1 MKIFNRIKLN
11 KKSAILLLLLL
22 VAVFVVSGYFEYRSR
37 QKEVLDLMNTMTRNI
52 ISTVKKASVNSI
64 LSYDYLDSR
73 NIKNMESV
81 LQYLDYAAGGHRV
94 NQELIEELMNN
105 SNLEHVSIYNKEQ
118 YPIFSSDSRD
128 IISEAM
134 VTEFFQA
141 PDTIRKINK
150 GQDLILL
157 RKISKGRV
165 IAGVFTRQDLLQF
178 RQNLGIG
185 RFINDVVTDSA
196 VIYIA
201 IQDLD
206 GIIAGSKML
215 DSLSAINYDPF
226 LRDAYLKQKFAYRV
240 REYKTRKIYESVMPF
255 DILDTYYGIIR
266 IGLSYRPLQNVKN
279 AAIRNVFI
287 RLVILTVIGFIVMS
301 YTMSRNTVITLQEE
315 KQRIME
321 EVYDLQKN
329 LREKEKQNA
338 IYQLAAGIAHEI
350 GNPLNALSLNVQRLY
365 RNLSDSEGKHK
376 KLMTL
381 IKNEVKRIDNIIKQF
396 LKFSKPMPLEK
407 SKVDMN
413 ELINEVIEVYQEK
426 LENNNIALIWNPDGE
441 IAVQADEGKI
451 KQTIINLI
459 ENAIEAMPDGGRL
472 NIYLSQN
479 ESTGE
484 INLEIGDNGKG
495 IDEETQSKIF
505 NLFFTTRDNGTGI
518 GLSQVYKIIQNHG
531 GDIKVESELGEGTTF
546 KINLPKGV

>member
-22 VAVFVVSGYFEYRSR
+22 VAVFVVSGYFEYQSR
-37 QKEVLDLMNTMTRNI
+37 EKEVLDLMNTMTRNI

-64 LSYDYLDSR
+64 LSYDYLDSK
-73 NIKNMESV
+73 NIKNIESV
-81 LQYLDYAAGGHRV
+81 LQYLDYAACGGRV
-94 NQELIEELMNN
+94 NQELIKKLINN
-105 SNLEHVSIYNKEQ
+105 SNLEHVSIYSKEQ
-118 YPIFSSDSRD
+118 YPIFSSDS
-128 IISEAM
+128 IETISEEM
-134 VTEFFQA
+134 VTEFCQA

-165 IAGVFTRQDLLQF
+165 IAGLFTRQDLSQF

-226 LRDAYLKQKFAYRV
+226 LRDAYLEQKFAHRV
-240 REYKTRKIYESVMPF
+240 REYKSRKIYESVMPF

-266 IGLSYRPLQNVKN
+266 IGLSYRPLQKVKN
-279 AAIRNVFI
+279 AAIRNLFI

-365 RNLSDSEGKHK
+365 RNLSGSEGKNK
-376 KLMTL
+376 KMLTL
-381 IKNEVKRIDNIIKQF
+381 IKNEVKRIDRIIKQF
-396 LKFSKPMPLEK
+396 LKFSKSMPLEK

-413 ELINEVIEVYQEK
+413 ELINEVLQVYQEK

-441 IAVQADEGKI
+441 IAVRADEGKI

-472 NIYLSQN
+472 NIDLSEN

-505 NLFFTTRDNGTGI
+505 NLFFTTRDSGTGI

-531 GDIKVESELGEGTTF
+531 GDIKVESELGKGTTF